1 MYYTIFI
8 NDEKVG
14 DNAYSHKE
22 VSKEVNNAIIDKKI
36 QSNLTTNNIISNWLS
51 RGYKAKKWNFVKVE
65 TIDMA
70 KDGLSWKSL
79 KI

>member
-14 DNAYSHKE
+14 DNLYSHKQ
-22 VSKEVNNAIIDKKI
+22 VSEEVNNAIIDKKI

-51 RGYKAKKWNFVKVE
+51 RGYKPQKWNFVKVE
-65 TIDMA
+65 TT
-70 KDGLSWKSL
+70 L
-79 KI
+79 